1 LYISKPPGHLALAQA
16 FVKACVKETTAM
28 TDRPRR
34 SALYM
39 PASNAKAI
47 EKARSLPCDVVILDL
62 EDAVAPEGKD
72 LAREQ
77 AIAAV
82 KAGGFGQREL
92 VIRCNGLDT
101 PWGADDLKAAASAGP
116 DAILVPKVNDAADV
130 IKYDQAIRS
139 APDKTKLWTMIET
152 CRCLFRLDEIAA
164 ASETTRLSAWV
175 MGTNDLAK
183 EMRARQTPGREPF
196 IAALGL
202 SVAAARAF
210 NLVIL
215 DGVYNDIENEAG
227 LEAICE
233 QGVDFGFDGKTL
245 IHPRQVEV
253 CNRSF
258 SPSEAD
264 VAFARAVIEAFAQ
277 PENAGKGAIR
287 VEGRMAELLHL
298 AQANRMVAVHDQI
311 AVLSA

>member
-1 LYISKPPGHLALAQA
+1 
-16 FVKACVKETTAM
+16 M

-47 EKARSLPCDVVILDL
+47 EKAKTLNCDVVILDL
-62 EDAVAPEGKD
+62 EDAVAPEAKAV
-72 LAREQ
+72 ARQQ
-77 AIAAV
+77 AVEAV
-82 KAGGFGQREL
+82 MHGGFGHREV
-92 VIRCNGLDT
+92 VIRANGLDT
-101 PWGADDLKAAASAGP
+101 PWGKDDLEAACAAGP

-130 IKYDQAIRS
+130 IQYDRALTY
-139 APDKTKLWTMIET
+139 APDKTRLWTMIET
-152 CRCLFRLDEIAA
+152 SRSLFRLDEISDAA
-164 ASETTRLSAWV
+164 ASTRLTAWV

-196 IAALGL
+196 NAALGL
-202 SVAAARAF
+202 AVAAARMN

-215 DGVYNDIENEAG
+215 DGVYNDLDNDAG

-245 IHPRQVEV
+245 IHPRQVDI
-253 CNRSF
+253 CNKVF
-258 SPSEAD
+258 SPQDAD
-264 VAFARAVIEAFAQ
+264 VAFARAVIAAFAL

-298 AQANRMVAVHDQI
+298 AQARRLVAVADQI
-311 AVLSA
+311 TALRAA